1 MAVQTTYSTNMAAAF
16 EGQIADMYPNE
27 IVSRRVETAAG
38 IAPGRVVSRGT
49 NDNQV
54 TIGGDA
60 TGFGITVRDLANEGA
75 YSTNELS
82 YAQYDVCPV
91 LRKGYCYVDLQNTG
105 AKGATLFYNDT
116 TGLISAGTAG
126 AGETQLDGCTLEQA
140 VASAGIA
147 LIRVAIEEPLS

>member
-1 MAVQTTYSTNMAAAF
+1 MAAAY
-16 EGQIADMYPNE
+16 EGQLADMYPNE

-49 NDNQV
+49 NDNQITV
-54 TIGGDA
+54 GGDA

-75 YSTNELS
+75 VSTNNLL

-91 LRKGYCYVDLQNTG
+91 IRKGYCYVDLQNTG
-105 AKGATLFYNDT
+105 TKGATLFYNDT

-126 AGETQLDGCTLEQA
+126 AGETQMDGCTLEETKA
-140 VASAGIA
+140 AAGIA
-147 LIRVAIEEPLS
+147 LIRVALEEPLS

>member
-1 MAVQTTYSTNMAAAF
+1 MAVQTTYATNMTAAY
-16 EGQIADMYPNE
+16 EGQIADMFPNE
-27 IVSRRVETAAG
+27 IVSRRIETAAG

-49 NDNQV
+49 ANNQV

-75 YSTNELS
+75 LSTMELT
-82 YAQYDVCPV
+82 YAQYDVAPV
-91 LRKGYCYVDLQNTG
+91 MRKGYCYVDLQTTG
-105 AKGATLFYNDT
+105 TKGATLFYNDT

-126 AGETQLDGCTLEQA
+126 AGETQLDGCTLEETLA
-140 VASAGIA
+140 AAGIA